1 MDRATFSFSNLSHHL
16 HRRRMAIGLVAL
28 LGAGTLTG
36 FALASSPGSIVSN
49 ELTTPS
55 VRWHWNGDVVPGAP
69 FAATANVQTAAIQA
83 GVVASSVRE
92 AVKATDGLSLLF
104 GQTASGALCSADT
117 SPEFVSDFSCLSG
130 WTDNF
135 ALLYYE
141 TDGGPRLGV
150 TDHASLVGVARSDVS
165 RVSITTTNGTSNLAL
180 NQWRGFSYVA
190 SSASNLP
197 LSITAYASDGTPIE
211 TKTIES
217 APDS

>member
-1 MDRATFSFSNLSHHL
+1 MAT
-16 HRRRMAIGLVAL
+16 GLIAL

-36 FALASSPGSIVSN
+36 LALAGSPGSTVAN

-55 VRWHWNGDVVPGAP
+55 VRWHWDGGVVPGAP
-69 FAATANVQTAAIQA
+69 YAATANVQTAASQA

-92 AVKATDGLSLLF
+92 AVQAADGLSLLF

-117 SPEFVSDFSCLSG
+117 SPEFLSDFSCLSG

-141 TDGGPRLGV
+141 TDGGPQWGV

-165 RVSITTTNGTSNLAL
+165 RVSITATNGTSDLAL

-190 SSASNLP
+190 SSASSLP

-217 APDS
+217 APNN